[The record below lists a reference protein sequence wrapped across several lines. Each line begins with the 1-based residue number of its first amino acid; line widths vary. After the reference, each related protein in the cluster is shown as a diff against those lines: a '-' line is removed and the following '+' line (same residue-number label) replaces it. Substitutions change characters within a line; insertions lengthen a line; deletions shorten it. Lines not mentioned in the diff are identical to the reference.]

1 MEFNR
6 CERCG
11 SFFMSDNNVC
21 CNCGPKDIAEMSIL
35 KNYISEG
42 NEINSLDSLAINTG
56 ISTKN
61 LNRYLKNEEIINLG
75 IKLD

>member
-11 SFFMSDNNVC
+11 SFFISDNNVC
-21 CNCGPKDIAEMSIL
+21 CKCGPKDIAEMGIL
-35 KNYISEG
+35 KEYINEG
-42 NEINSLDSLAINTG
+42 NEIISLDSLAIETG

>member
-11 SFFMSDNNVC
+11 SFFISDNNVC
-21 CNCGPKDIAEMSIL
+21 CNCGPKDIAEMEIL
-35 KNYISEG
+35 KNYIIEG
-42 NEINSLDSLAINTG
+42 NEIISLDSLAVETG

-61 LNRYLKNEEIINLG
+61 LNRYLKNEEISKLG
-75 IKLD
+75 IKL

>member
-11 SFFMSDNNVC
+11 SFFVSDNNVC
-21 CNCGPKDIAEMSIL
+21 CNCGPKDIAEMSRL
-35 KNYISEG
+35 KSYISEG
-42 NEINSLDSLAINTG
+42 NEINSIDSLAVVTG

-61 LNRYLKNEEIINLG
+61 LNRYLKNEEISKLGINL
-75 IKLD
+75 

>member
-21 CNCGPKDIAEMSIL
+21 CNCGPKDIAEMSRL

-42 NEINSLDSLAINTG
+42 NVINSIDSLAVETG

-61 LNRYLKNEEIINLG
+61 LNRYLKNEEISKLGINL
-75 IKLD
+75 

>member
-21 CNCGPKDIAEMSIL
+21 GNCGPKDIAEMGIL
-35 KNYISEG
+35 KNYINEG
-42 NEINSLDSLAINTG
+42 NEIISLDSLAVETG

-61 LNRYLKNEEIINLG
+61 LNRYLKNEEISKLG
-75 IKLD
+75 IKL

>member
-1 MEFNR
+1 M
-6 CERCG
+6 
-11 SFFMSDNNVC
+11 
-21 CNCGPKDIAEMSIL
+21 AEMSVL
-35 KNYISEG
+35 KNYINEG
-42 NEINSLDSLAINTG
+42 NEISSLDSLAINTG

>member
-21 CNCGPKDIAEMSIL
+21 CKCGPKDIAEIGIL
-35 KNYISEG
+35 KNYINEG
-42 NEINSLDSLAINTG
+42 NEIISLDSLAVETG

-61 LNRYLKNEEIINLG
+61 LNRYLKNEEISKLG
-75 IKLD
+75 IKL